1 MLTVGVSW
9 CGDLQEKDFTMPRD
23 KGKPPCNT
31 PPPPAT
37 PAVVQLTVKERQ
49 VLEWVAIGKSAWEI
63 SRIQGCSEATVHFH
77 TSNIRH
83 KFGVTSLKAA
93 LVMAIRQGVILVE

>member
-1 MLTVGVSW
+1 ML
-9 CGDLQEKDFTMPRD
+9 RD
-23 KGKPPCNT
+23 NGKPPGTT
-31 PPPPAT
+31 PPSPAPAT
-37 PAVVQLTVKERQ
+37 VQLTVKERQ

-77 TSNIRH
+77 TSNIRR

-93 LVMAIRQGVILVE
+93 LVMAIRQGLFWWSEVFKTGARHRR

>member
-1 MLTVGVSW
+1 
-9 CGDLQEKDFTMPRD
+9 
-23 KGKPPCNT
+23 
-31 PPPPAT
+31 
-37 PAVVQLTVKERQ
+37 

-77 TSNIRH
+77 TSNIRR